1 MASLLR
7 PVLAS
12 LALLGSASVFAQ
24 VTASNAWTR
33 ATVPQQQAS
42 GVFMDLRSARDNAKL
57 VGVRSEAAASTEIHE
72 MRMEDNVMKM
82 RAVPSI
88 DLPKEQ
94 TVSLK
99 PGSYHI
105 MLMGLKKPLNAGDQ
119 VELTLDVVHQ
129 DGSKESIAVTA
140 PARALGAS
148 SAANH
153 NHGKAE
159 APAAAHDQH
168 KH

>member
-1 MASLLR
+1 MPYLLR
-7 PVLAS
+7 PLLAS
-12 LALLGSASVFAQ
+12 LALLGSASVFAH

-42 GVFMDLRSARDNAKL
+42 GVFMDLRSAHDDAKL
-57 VGVRSEAAASTEIHE
+57 VGVRSDAAASTEIHE

-82 RAVPSI
+82 RAVTSI

-119 VELTLDVVHQ
+119 VELTLEVVHQ
-129 DGSKESIAVTA
+129 DGKKESIPVTA
-140 PARALGAS
+140 PARALGAN
-148 SAANH
+148 AAAGH
-153 NHGKAE
+153 QHSKTE

-168 KH
+168 NH